1 MPTDD
6 IDDLIDEI
14 YNEVRGPVILPERER
29 ERERLLVSFSIP
41 LYLCILSFFGLASRR
56 NEDDTRAATN
66 ATDRLSTALL

>member
-1 MPTDD
+1 VPTDD

-29 ERERLLVSFSIP
+29 ERILVSFSIIP

>member
-1 MPTDD
+1 VPTDD

-29 ERERLLVSFSIP
+29 LLVSFIIP

-56 NEDDTRAATN
+56 NKDDMRAATN